1 MAENKKDA
9 EKIKVFDDGIKTFKE
24 FKTSVQV
31 LSLLGIIMGTLLTLI
46 VTSFCIFGV
55 ILVDRNDL
63 KDIPNDEGSVAIVS
77 KINYYDYDQARNAL
91 LSYDSKT
98 KLIIF
103 ELALPS
109 FAIIMALIGI
119 TISSRYLYS
128 SIKTATSNKNLFTVG
143 RLEQLKRIRNV
154 LTVSLLPLWFILSIV
169 FLYLWIVVEIFMEI
183 IIYIYEYAVSKNIGT
198 KIKE

>member
-1 MAENKKDA
+1 MAENKKDT

-63 KDIPNDEGSVAIVS
+63 NDIPNDEGSVAIVS

-91 LSYDSKT
+91 LSYDNKT
-98 KLIIF
+98 ELIIF

-119 TISSRYLYS
+119 TISSRYLYF
-128 SIKTATSNKNLFTVG
+128 SIKTAIIFQVVCSATIFLV
-143 RLEQLKRIRNV
+143 RI
-154 LTVSLLPLWFILSIV
+154 L
-169 FLYLWIVVEIFMEI
+169 
-183 IIYIYEYAVSKNIGT
+183 
-198 KIKE
+198 